1 MAWKIFK
8 KSKYFGGFFLKFF
21 KIHKYRQSPSK
32 KKTGPRKKLRTT
44 TTTLGRKTLEIETEP
59 VRRALKNKKG
69 EPELLQSR

>member
-32 KKTGPRKKLRTT
+32 KKNGAEKKVKDDDDDARKEDT
-44 TTTLGRKTLEIETEP
+44 
-59 VRRALKNKKG
+59 
-69 EPELLQSR
+69 